1 MAKEIKKNVQG
12 EAQDIKLVDVIDLKF
27 LQEFQD
33 DFAKGM
39 GLASVTVDVDG
50 NPVTNPSYYT
60 RFAISIRIRRNAATN
75 AVPNRTARAAKKR
88 RVLANRLYTNVMP
101 G

>member
-1 MAKEIKKNVQG
+1 MVSVLREIKKNVQG
-12 EAQDIKLVDVIDLKF
+12 DAQDIKLVDVIDLKF

-60 RFAISIRIRRNAATN
+60 RFCDQYTSWQTGCIRMSC
-75 AVPNRTARAAKKR
+75 RAD
-88 RVLANRLYTNVMP
+88 
-101 G
+101 

>member
-60 RFAISIRIRRNAATN
+60 RFCDQYTHSTECGD
-75 AVPNRTARAAKKR
+75 KR
-88 RVLANRLYTNVMP
+88 CAE
-101 G
+101 